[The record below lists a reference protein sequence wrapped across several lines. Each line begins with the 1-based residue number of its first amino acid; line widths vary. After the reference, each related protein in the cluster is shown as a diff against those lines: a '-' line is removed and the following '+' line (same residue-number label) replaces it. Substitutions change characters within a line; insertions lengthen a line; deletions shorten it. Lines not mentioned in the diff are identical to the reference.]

1 MPAILIPDLPDEIHC
16 ALRARAVMH
25 GRSTEAE
32 IRVILEEA
40 VRSAG
45 RIKLGSLLLDI
56 ARRAG
61 VTNEDVEIL
70 EQKLADS
77 RTAP

>member
-1 MPAILIPDLPDEIHC
+1 MPAVTIPDLADEIHR
-16 ALRARAVMH
+16 ALRAPAAMH
-25 GRSTEAE
+25 GRSIEAE
-32 IRVILEEA
+32 VGIILEEA
-40 VRSAG
+40 VRCE
-45 RIKLGSLLLDI
+45 RYVKLGSLLSGI

>member
-1 MPAILIPDLPDEIHC
+1 MITIGDLSDEIHC
-16 ALRARAVMH
+16 ALRLRAAVH
-25 GRSTEAE
+25 SRSIEAE
-32 IRVILEEA
+32 IGVILEEA
-40 VRSAG
+40 VRSEG
-45 RIKLGSLLLDI
+45 RMKLGSLLFGI

-70 EQKLADS
+70 EQKLAYP